1 MPVGGRKKI
10 HHMGF
15 AYITIFSWRRRHPF
29 LHTTATMSSTLLNI
43 VETASS
49 AHGLGAQTAEVT
61 SPISRILPYIS
72 SAFSASKYVF
82 GLIVSLFQTLLH
94 LSPFPIILYVI
105 APLTVFLDLV
115 VAIFIR
121 APYNGVLY
129 LLDALFP
136 LYVFCGVACI
146 TGGLLG
152 LTGRIL
158 CRILIHLIRR
168 GEEPAGRARSPPV
181 KRKLRPEEDR
191 KGKGRERSLSAQ
203 IKLER

>member
-1 MPVGGRKKI
+1 
-10 HHMGF
+10 
-15 AYITIFSWRRRHPF
+15 
-29 LHTTATMSSTLLNI
+29 MSSTVLNI
-43 VETASS
+43 VQTASS
-49 AHGLGAQTAEVT
+49 AHGLGAQAAEVT

-72 SAFSASKYVF
+72 SAFSASKYVS

-121 APYNGVLY
+121 APYNGVIY

-168 GEEPAGRARSPPV
+168 GEEPPGRARSRPV

-191 KGKGRERSLSAQ
+191 KGKGRERSLGVQ

>member
-1 MPVGGRKKI
+1 
-10 HHMGF
+10 MGF

-29 LHTTATMSSTLLNI
+29 LQTTATMSSTLLNI

-49 AHGLGAQTAEVT
+49 AHGLGAQATEVI

-168 GEEPAGRARSPPV
+168 GEEPV

-191 KGKGRERSLSAQ
+191 KGKGRERSLGAQ